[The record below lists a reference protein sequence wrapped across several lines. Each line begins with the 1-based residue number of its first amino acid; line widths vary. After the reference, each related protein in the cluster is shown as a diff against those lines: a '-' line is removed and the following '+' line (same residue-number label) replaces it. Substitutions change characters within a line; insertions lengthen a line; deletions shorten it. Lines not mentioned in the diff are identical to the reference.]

1 MKSNS
6 NESPNRIMPG
16 IQCFSW
22 NASGKQIAVSPSSK
36 EIWVFETGGSPDI
49 KKWTKVATLK
59 EHFDIITA
67 LDWHP
72 ETNLLLSASV
82 DRGVYVWKP
91 VPGSKTNEFEPQIGM
106 IKEKIANICAKWSK
120 SGNKYVVGS
129 SSGYIYVGYYNPN
142 NNFWVAYPVN
152 KKPSHK
158 ASVTS
163 A

>member
-1 MKSNS
+1 M
-6 NESPNRIMPG
+6 
-16 IQCFSW
+16 
-22 NASGKQIAVSPSSK
+22 
-36 EIWVFETGGSPDI
+36 
-49 KKWTKVATLK
+49 
-59 EHFDIITA
+59 TA

-72 ETNLLLSASV
+72 TTNLLLSASV

-91 VPGSKTNEFEPQIGM
+91 KNSSNSVFEPQIGM

-120 SGNKYVVGS
+120 NGDKYVVGS
-129 SSGYIYVGYYNPN
+129 SSGFIYVGYYNPN

-163 A
+163 TCFDSQSGRVVVSGSLDGTV